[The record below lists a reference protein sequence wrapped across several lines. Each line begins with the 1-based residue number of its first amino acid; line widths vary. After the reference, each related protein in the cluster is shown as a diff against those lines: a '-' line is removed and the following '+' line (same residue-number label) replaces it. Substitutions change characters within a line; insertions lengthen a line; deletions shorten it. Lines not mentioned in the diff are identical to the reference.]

1 MILKFLH
8 ASKAHKKCIKTQ
20 LTTLYFLEFLICRS
34 RMELTICISNKLL
47 DGADAASQWT
57 TLWELGQLLSGMR
70 ETNRIRG
77 KKGHHRENRKPLK
90 REGTFQRQNS
100 HFPQELPWLHIF
112 HQTTPIPIPDC
123 LLPFSLLLDTS
134 CSCRLYT
141 TQAAGLGPQA
151 ASLFRSTP

>member
-8 ASKAHKKCIKTQ
+8 ASEAHEKCIKIQ
-20 LTTLYFLEFLICRS
+20 LTRLYFLEFLICRS
-34 RMELTICISNKLL
+34 RMELTICIFNKY
-47 DGADAASQWT
+47 GADAPSQWT

-77 KKGHHRENRKPLK
+77 KKGHHRGNRKPLK

-123 LLPFSLLLDTS
+123 SIPFSLLLGTS
-134 CSCRLYT
+134 CSRRLYT

-151 ASLFRSTP
+151 ASLFKSTP

>member
-8 ASKAHKKCIKTQ
+8 ASEAHEKCIKTQ
-20 LTTLYFLEFLICRS
+20 LTRLYLEFLICRS
-34 RMELTICISNKLL
+34 RMELTICIFNK
-47 DGADAASQWT
+47 DGADAPSQWT

-100 HFPQELPWLHIF
+100 HFPQEVPWLHIF

-123 LLPFSLLLDTS
+123 SIPFSLLLGTS

-141 TQAAGLGPQA
+141 TQAEGRGPQA
-151 ASLFRSTP
+151 ASLFKSTP

>member
-8 ASKAHKKCIKTQ
+8 ASEAHEKCIKIQ
-20 LTTLYFLEFLICRS
+20 LTRLYFLEFLICRS
-34 RMELTICISNKLL
+34 RMELTICIFNKY
-47 DGADAASQWT
+47 DADAPSQWT

-77 KKGHHRENRKPLK
+77 KKGHHRGNRKPLK

-123 LLPFSLLLDTS
+123 SIPFSLLLGTS

-151 ASLFRSTP
+151 ASLFKSTP